1 MTAPIC
7 PEKSDNSYQQI
18 KDKRKLLRLG
28 MEYPL
33 EKIDNKGIEQDSQI
47 IHHHHKRQSQCGLLR
62 QCGLRGLVIKHRL
75 DNAIP

>member
-7 PEKSDNSYQQI
+7 PEKSDNSNQQI

-33 EKIDNKGIEQDSQI
+33 EKIDDKGIEQNSQVV
-47 IHHHHKRQSQCGLLR
+47 HKSGKTRR
-62 QCGLRGLVIKHRL
+62 
-75 DNAIP
+75 AA